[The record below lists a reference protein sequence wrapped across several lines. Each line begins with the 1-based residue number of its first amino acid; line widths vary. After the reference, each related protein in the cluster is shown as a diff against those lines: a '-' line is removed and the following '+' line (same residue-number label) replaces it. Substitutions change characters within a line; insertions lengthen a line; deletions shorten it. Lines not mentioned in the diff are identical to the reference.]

1 MAYTQVDKSGSHFKA
16 KIWDGNSST
25 QAITGIGFQPDFVWG
40 KQRSGTQ
47 NNQLQDAIRGANN
60 ILISNSTAAAT
71 SDTDII
77 NSFDSDGFTL
87 GYQDQL
93 NDTGATYVGWNWKA
107 NGVGSANSDGTITTT
122 YTSANTA
129 SGFSIIKYTGTGAN
143 ATIGHG
149 LGTAP
154 NFFIIKR
161 TDTSGFNWFCYHD
174 DPVYMGAGKF
184 ILLDSTT
191 AAQSSTSIW
200 QNTAPTSSVINLG
213 SDGGVNASGGEYICY
228 AFSNRSG
235 HLKVGRYTGHTVGNA
250 DRYPFLNC
258 GFKPSFLLV
267 RSSSLA
273 LNWTIWD
280 DARGIINPNW
290 NYIYPNLNQ
299 AGTNLGYGVAG
310 SYAMDFVSNGV
321 KIMNTDS
328 KFNQGGQYYMYLAIG
343 QTLVGSNNIPC
354 TAR

>member
-16 KIWDGNSST
+16 KLYTGNGSS
-25 QAITGIGFQPDFVWG
+25 QNITGIGFDPDWSWCKSRGVEVHELYD
-40 KQRSGTQ
+40 K
-47 NNQLQDAIRGANN
+47 IRGAGKR
-60 ILISNSTAAAT
+60 IQTQSTAGENT
-71 SDTDII
+71 EGYQ
-77 NSFDSDGFTL
+77 SFITDGFAWSGSGNCNANSV
-87 GYQDQL
+87 GYIS
-93 NDTGATYVGWNWKA
+93 WNWKA
-107 NGVGSANSDGTITTT
+107 NGQGSANSDGTITTT
-122 YTSANTA
+122 YTSANTI
-129 SGFSIIKYTGTGAN
+129 SGVSIIKYTGTGAN

-154 NFFIIKR
+154 NFFMIKR

-174 DPVYMGAGKF
+174 DPVYLGAGKF
-184 ILLDSTT
+184 INLDLTT

-213 SDGGVNASGGEYICY
+213 SDGGVNANGGTYICY
-228 AFSNRSG
+228 AFSNRNG

-280 DARGIINPNW
+280 DARGIINPNY
-290 NYIYPNLNQ
+290 NYIYPNLNS
-299 AGTNLGYGVAG
+299 AGTNLAHGTAG
-310 SYAMDFVSNGV
+310 SFAMDFVSNGV

-354 TAR
+354 TAK

>member
-16 KIWDGNSST
+16 KTYSGTDSSN
-25 QAITGIGFQPDFVWG
+25 AITGIGFQPDWTWI
-40 KQRSGTQ
+40 KRRDTTASHAI
-47 NNQLQDAIRGANN
+47 QDAVRGNDKS
-60 ILISNSTAAAT
+60 LRSNTTGEEYTNTFFS
-71 SDTDII
+71 
-77 NSFDSDGFTL
+77 SFDTDGFTVTSSESDVNASA
-87 GYQDQL
+87 G
-93 NDTGATYVGWNWKA
+93 TYISWNWKA
-107 NGVGSANSDGTITTT
+107 NGQGSANSDGTITTT
-122 YTSANTA
+122 YTSANTS
-129 SGFSIIKYTGTGAN
+129 SGVSIIKYTGTGAN

-154 NFFIIKR
+154 NFFMIKR
-161 TDTSGFNWFCYHD
+161 TDTAGFNWFCYHD
-174 DPVYMGAGKF
+174 DPVFLGAGKF
-184 ILLDSTT
+184 INLDLTT

-213 SDGGVNASGGEYICY
+213 GDGGVNASGGEYICY
-228 AFSNRSG
+228 AFSNRNG

-280 DARGIINPNW
+280 DARGIINPNY
-290 NYIYPNLNQ
+290 NYIYPNLNS
-299 AGTNLGYGVAG
+299 AGTNLTHGTAG
-310 SYAMDFVSNGV
+310 SFAMDFVSNGV

-343 QTLVGSNNIPC
+343 QSLVGSNNVPC

>member
-1 MAYTQVDKSGSHFKA
+1 MAYTQVDKSSSHFKA
-16 KIWDGNSST
+16 KLYTGNGST
-25 QAITGIGFQPDFVWG
+25 NAITGINFQPDLVWSKNRG
-40 KQRSGTQ
+40 ATQ
-47 NNQLQDAIRGANN
+47 NNFLVDVLRGTEYELRSNN
-60 ILISNSTAAAT
+60 TNHNAGDGNLM
-71 SDTDII
+71 D
-77 NSFDSDGFTL
+77 SFDSDGFTL
-87 GYQDQL
+87 SSSASMNTNSANYIS
-93 NDTGATYVGWNWKA
+93 WNWKA
-107 NGVGSANSDGTITTT
+107 GGAGSSNTDGSITTTVSANS
-122 YTSANTA
+122 TA
-129 SGFSIIKYTGTGAN
+129 GFSIIKYTGTGAN

-161 TDTSGFNWFCYHD
+161 LDTAGFNWFCYHD

-184 ILLDSTT
+184 INLDLTT

-200 QNTAPTSSVINLG
+200 QNYSPTSSTIYLG
-213 SDGGVNASGGEYICY
+213 GDGGVNASGGEYICY

-235 HLKVGRYTGHTVGNA
+235 HLKVGRYTGHTAGSSSL
-250 DRYPFLNC
+250 YPFLNC

-280 DARGIINPNW
+280 NARGIINPNW
-290 NYIYPNLNQ
+290 NYIYPNLDQ

-343 QTLVGSNNIPC
+343 QTLVGSNNTPC